1 MKIFI
6 FIFILFIVSVSIST
20 TSKAEKNNK
29 LFNKKDLL
37 ITTITVI
44 NPVLSISAIFSN
56 ANAVSKILSMGNL
69 AYSSIKGKTITE
81 SALSQSFNKKCLIEN
96 LSNNK
101 DFCI

>member
-1 MKIFI
+1 MKI

-44 NPVLSISAIFSN
+44 NPVLSVSAIFSN

-81 SALSQSFNKKCLIEN
+81 SALSQSLNKKCLLEN

>member
-1 MKIFI
+1 MKI

-20 TSKAEKNNK
+20 TSKAEKNNE

-37 ITTITVI
+37 ITTITVM
-44 NPVLSISAIFSN
+44 NPILSVGAIFSN

-69 AYSSIKGKTITE
+69 AYSSIKGETITE
-81 SALSQSFNKKCLIEN
+81 SALSQSLNKKCLIEN